1 MSVSQYNLFG
11 YIQVV
16 CYDVYDVPLPFM
28 LETSVSQLAASISL
42 ALTLCVLNISNLL
55 PLWSITHMSTSAGAL
70 AVTKVGRTWDSTL
83 FIHYIHTSLKQSVTW
98 WLKDNYKIRQMT
110 YSQDFTI
117 ICLPLLK
124 KINAICR

>member
-28 LETSVSQLAASISL
+28 LETSVSQLAASLSL

-55 PLWSITHMSTSAGAL
+55 PL
-70 AVTKVGRTWDSTL
+70 
-83 FIHYIHTSLKQSVTW
+83 
-98 WLKDNYKIRQMT
+98 
-110 YSQDFTI
+110 
-117 ICLPLLK
+117 
-124 KINAICR
+124 